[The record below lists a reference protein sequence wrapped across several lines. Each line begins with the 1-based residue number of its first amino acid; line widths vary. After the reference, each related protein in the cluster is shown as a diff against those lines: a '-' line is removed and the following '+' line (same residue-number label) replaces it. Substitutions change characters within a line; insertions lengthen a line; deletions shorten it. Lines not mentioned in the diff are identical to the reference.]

1 MKKIERAVIMSD
13 LHLGVESSLFF
24 HEDKQRFK
32 KVMDW
37 LVLQLKELGKIDELV
52 LLGDFLDIMHSNY
65 SFQFVAIK
73 YRKTTM
79 LISIEVVVDSIFYG

>member
-52 LLGDFLDIMHSNY
+52 LLGDFLDLSLARKINNYAIM
-65 SFQFVAIK
+65 I
-73 YRKTTM
+73 
-79 LISIEVVVDSIFYG
+79 